1 MEELIEKLEQL
12 KSIIL
17 KEEVVLSFLD
27 EKKKV
32 LEDKKLKE
40 LVLEYQNGPNEKLK
54 KEIED
59 FPSFLAYKHKETELM
74 LLIFQIN
81 QNFKVLKSESFSCKG
96 DIRESN

>member
-12 KSIIL
+12 KNVIL

-32 LEDKKLKE
+32 LEDAKLKE
-40 LVLEYQNGPNEKLK
+40 LVLEYQKKPSEKLK
-54 KEIED
+54 EEIES
-59 FPSFLAYKHKETELM
+59 FPSFSAYKHKETELM

-81 QNFKVLKSESFSCKG
+81 QNFKVLKSDSFHCKE